1 MKHIRTPAV
10 LLLAVGMSLMTGCF
24 SFQFITVDEQT
35 ALEAQV
41 LGSFAELEH
50 NLVLVASVR
59 SEGTDMASMP
69 EGQRETYRA
78 AMNRQY
84 NRDDITGLKNQ
95 GCLAELRDGRLG
107 AHPCDATRKDAAL
120 DQRAVKLVKEENRDR
135 QTIFRYIIA
144 NSAELSENDMSRMGD
159 HFCPVYVRTGRAATT
174 GAGQQRTYRA
184 QSRGIFPNKK
194 PDTQSV
200 CRA

>member
-1 MKHIRTPAV
+1 MKHILKPVV
-10 LLLAVGMSLMTGCF
+10 LILALGMSFMTGCF

-59 SEGTDMASMP
+59 SAGADLESLPD
-69 EGQRETYRA
+69 GQRETYRA

-84 NRDDITGLKNQ
+84 NRDDITDLKNQ
-95 GCLAELRDGRLG
+95 GCLAELRDGRMG

-120 DQRAVKLVKEENRDR
+120 DQRTVKLVKEENRDR
-135 QTIFRYIIA
+135 QAIFRYIIA
-144 NSAELSENDMSRMGD
+144 NSAELSENDMSRMGTIFARYMFEQAGPQQLVQD
-159 HFCPVYVRTGRAATT
+159 SNGRIVPKAEAS
-174 GAGQQRTYRA
+174 
-184 QSRGIFPNKK
+184 SR
-194 PDTQSV
+194 
-200 CRA
+200 